1 MARVIRRTQQAF
13 NQPIGVV
20 NMDTGADQVGLAF
33 AEAGEQL
40 RRTAFKID
48 AQEAKRVGEETA
60 AAADLRAL
68 DANGKPVALG
78 APEGFGRIA
87 RESYRNVI
95 ERRFFEQMDSDIRL
109 KSKELAVKY
118 DRSPLE
124 YDNAMQAY
132 LDGMAKNS
140 EGRFQRFIIDAGTVV
155 KESTHLGLVKQAR
168 DRARVQS
175 AEHIVATN
183 AEAAEQIAIDAREG
197 KFDAVDAHIE
207 QRVQATKDGEGAGLK
222 VGSSLSVAD
231 DLGGKAAAAYLKT
244 QLNGLTAAQRKQL
257 VIHLSGGGGELTGV
271 LAEVYGDVSKYINS
285 NNVKGVIVE
294 VEALNSDLAALEAI
308 QDKIAD
314 DNARRAA
321 QNYINDLEN
330 VSDRLQ
336 VDSTQDVIDS
346 FVDESMSIDQAIRNA
361 RERIGV
367 AGQKIDREAATNE
380 FFVNPE
386 LRKDEIRRDL
396 IAPMI
401 TRAAAEGN
409 SEAFRSALVNG
420 PTLTAMMSQLTDNQR
435 EVVIGL
441 HKYGL
446 LQAGNQEDAGFF
458 SPLISQSSSSLNEA
472 MQRQQ
477 TEVDFQRDYLNLLT
491 EMDSPNFDP
500 EDVVRFIGAAEKAG
514 VDPTRVES
522 FRQGF
527 SFNAAK
533 QEFSKL
539 ALSAG
544 ILSENELGSTAVD
557 RVIQYINTGGESE
570 LAPDVA
576 SLVDSNLAGLNTI
589 QRENIE
595 THLRSISSDMK
606 KDESRLKAERDLA
619 QDVNDFANG
628 SLERTGVKSKNIAEA
643 VLTQRMGFDLSNR
656 ETITPEVI
664 GLMAQR
670 SIPTSVFNGL
680 KAMADGQPTA
690 NAENLLYIAN
700 QLANYNVTITSA
712 GITTNNKQNVLSG
725 FFSADDQAV
734 LNEILIA
741 TSSNIYATA
750 EEAILEVAK
759 LHSPNASG
767 AQERVANLLMN
778 EEGKKI
784 TASKFVANIIDDDDV
799 MLTKELGQIATLL
812 AGRNFSKSQIE
823 REILG
828 RYNRHYSEAGFVYDG
843 TRPIG
848 NRNRSKYSLNQV
860 ASQDEERL
868 DYLQQ
873 SLEGQLNALGY
884 TLHNHVEDEST
895 TKGYRPVVLVPLFA
909 NVPPQRQQYAV
920 NEIVDEGG
928 VKVLE
933 QVVTPHGI
941 GLGFNMAEELA
952 EYQSSALSIEVKD
965 GKTLQE
971 LGADMEIINWLKE
984 NGPMSGGF

>member
-1 MARVIRRTQQAF
+1 M
-13 NQPIGVV
+13 IG
-20 NMDTGADQVGLAF
+20 
-33 AEAGEQL
+33 
-40 RRTAFKID
+40 
-48 AQEAKRVGEETA
+48 
-60 AAADLRAL
+60 
-68 DANGKPVALG
+68 
-78 APEGFGRIA
+78 
-87 RESYRNVI
+87 RECNP
-95 ERRFFEQMDSDIRL
+95 Q
-109 KSKELAVKY
+109 
-118 DRSPLE
+118 
-124 YDNAMQAY
+124 
-132 LDGMAKNS
+132 
-140 EGRFQRFIIDAGTVV
+140 
-155 KESTHLGLVKQAR
+155 
-168 DRARVQS
+168 
-175 AEHIVATN
+175 EHIVATN
-183 AEAAEQIAIDAREG
+183 AEAAEQIAVDAREG
-197 KFDAVDAHIE
+197 KLDAVDAHIE

-244 QLNGLTAAQRKQL
+244 RLGGMTPAQRKQL

-308 QDKIAD
+308 QTKIAD
-314 DNARRAA
+314 DNARKAA
-321 QNYINDLEN
+321 QSYINNLEN
-330 VSDRLQ
+330 ISDRLQ

-346 FVDESMSIDQAIRNA
+346 FVDGSMSIDQAIRNA

-367 AGQKIDREAATNE
+367 AGQGIDREAATNE

-420 PTLTAMMSQLTDNQR
+420 PTLTTMMNQLTDNQR

-557 RVIQYINTGGESE
+557 RVIQYINTSGESE

-576 SLVDSNLAGLNTI
+576 ALVDSNLAGLNAV

-595 THLRSISSDMK
+595 THLRSVSADMK
-606 KDESRLKAERDLA
+606 KEESVLKAERDLA

-628 SLERTGVKSKNIAEA
+628 SLERTGVKAKNIAEA
-643 VLTQRMGFDLSNR
+643 VLTQRMGFDLSNM
-656 ETITPEVI
+656 ETITPQVLQ
-664 GLMAQR
+664 LMAQR

-690 NAENLLYIAN
+690 NSENLLYIAN

-741 TSSNIYATA
+741 TNSGIYSSAQ
-750 EEAILEVAK
+750 EAILETAK
-759 LHSPNASG
+759 RHAPNASG
-767 AQERVANLLMN
+767 AQERITNFFIN
-778 EEGKKI
+778 EERQK
-784 TASKFVANIIDDDDV
+784 
-799 MLTKELGQIATLL
+799 
-812 AGRNFSKSQIE
+812 
-823 REILG
+823 
-828 RYNRHYSEAGFVYDG
+828 
-843 TRPIG
+843 
-848 NRNRSKYSLNQV
+848 
-860 ASQDEERL
+860 
-868 DYLQQ
+868 DYC
-873 SLEGQLNALGY
+873 
-884 TLHNHVEDEST
+884 
-895 TKGYRPVVLVPLFA
+895 
-909 NVPPQRQQYAV
+909 
-920 NEIVDEGG
+920 I
-928 VKVLE
+928 
-933 QVVTPHGI
+933 
-941 GLGFNMAEELA
+941 
-952 EYQSSALSIEVKD
+952 
-965 GKTLQE
+965 
-971 LGADMEIINWLKE
+971 
-984 NGPMSGGF
+984 